1 MCEHSGR
8 LVASIDGEVSA
19 AEASEIARHVAECAE
34 CRSCVAELRN
44 VSGKL
49 EEYCE
54 AVLQASARRES
65 RWQKP
70 ALLAAAAAIILTLLV
85 APRRRPVAPPDEAHR
100 ETASAVSIAQS
111 VRRAVASASGGATRD
126 FESRHKR
133 RARATA
139 PEQGRAHV
147 ATAGPASEEPAL
159 RIAIPAEAIFAPG
172 ALPDGM
178 IFVADLSIGAD
189 GRVEQLRLV
198 PQPVLFERR
207 LDE

>member
-1 MCEHSGR
+1 MCEHSGK
-8 LVASIDGEVSA
+8 LVAWMDGEISA

-44 VSGKL
+44 VSGKFG
-49 EEYCE
+49 EYCD
-54 AVLQASARRES
+54 AVLQACARREANW
-65 RWQKP
+65 RMP
-70 ALLAAAAAIILTLLV
+70 GILAAAAAIILTLV
-85 APRRRPVAPPDEAHR
+85 VTHGRRPVVQPVLAPS
-100 ETASAVSIAQS
+100 ETALVVSNAQPDRSAVESP
-111 VRRAVASASGGATRD
+111 SGGEKRD
-126 FESRHKR
+126 VQSRRKR

-139 PEQGRAHV
+139 AVPARAETQSGRS
-147 ATAGPASEEPAL
+147 ASDEPAL

-198 PQPVLFERR
+198 PQPVPFERR
-207 LDE
+207 LEQ

>member
-1 MCEHSGR
+1 MCEHSGK
-8 LVASIDGEVSA
+8 LVAWMDGEISA

-44 VSGKL
+44 VSGKF

-54 AVLQASARRES
+54 AVLQESARREANW
-65 RWQKP
+65 RKP
-70 ALLAAAAAIILTLLV
+70 ALLAAAAAIILTLV
-85 APRRRPVAPPDEAHR
+85 VTHWRRPATPQAQTPT
-100 ETASAVSIAQS
+100 ETASAVSDAQP
-111 VRRAVASASGGATRD
+111 VRSAVERASGGEKRD
-126 FESRHKR
+126 VQSRHKR

-139 PEQGRAHV
+139 PVQARAD
-147 ATAGPASEEPAL
+147 TQSSRSGSEEPAL

-198 PQPVLFERR
+198 PQPVPFERR
-207 LDE
+207 LE